1 MSRQIKQDR
10 ESIASML
17 QHLAARNR
25 EVASIL
31 YGFAPVVPECEKAY
45 KSLDAQAARLEAFAK
60 AVVQTNA

>member
-1 MSRQIKQDR
+1 
-10 ESIASML
+10 ML